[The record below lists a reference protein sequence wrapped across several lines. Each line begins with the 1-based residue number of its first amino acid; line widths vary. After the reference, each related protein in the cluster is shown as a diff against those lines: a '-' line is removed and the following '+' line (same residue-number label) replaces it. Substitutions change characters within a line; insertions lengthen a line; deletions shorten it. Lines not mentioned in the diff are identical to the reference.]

1 MLFCIQRR
9 ASLGDLQF
17 KASRFTEKMR
27 EQQIEKEKE
36 ERRALQKKKVFVYS
50 FCLRSQ
56 DNNVQV

>member
-36 ERRALQKKKVFVYS
+36 ERRASQKKKVIVYS

-56 DNNVQV
+56 DNNVQM